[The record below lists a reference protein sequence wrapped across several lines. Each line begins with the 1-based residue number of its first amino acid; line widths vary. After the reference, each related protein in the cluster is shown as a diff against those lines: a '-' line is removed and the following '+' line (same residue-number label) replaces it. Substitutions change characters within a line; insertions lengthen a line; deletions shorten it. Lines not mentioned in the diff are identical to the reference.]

1 MDVHLNKGIFV
12 CICILCMCMY
22 VYIGVY
28 AFINEYIY
36 TYIYICNDKEIK
48 CYQVVRVSCKRVL
61 QSSACT

>member
-1 MDVHLNKGIFV
+1 MY
-12 CICILCMCMY
+12 MY